1 MYMSY
6 LQKPLYHCGNISP
19 SPHRQI
25 TDTSDS
31 SFSSQLPD
39 GLLSVAMSHCH
50 QRKIHENSSASSGLV
65 ILATML
71 LLLLLPKHLVVATLK
86 IMSKHADTSC
96 RSC

>member
-39 GLLSVAMSHCH
+39 GLLPVAMSHCH

-71 LLLLLPKHLVVATLK
+71 LLLLSKHLVVTTLK
-86 IMSKHADTSC
+86 IMSKHADASC
-96 RSC
+96 RRC